1 MKSDLDWMGQRKLS
15 RRANGGNKIG
25 MIFLWPKNVYE
36 RLKLVAA
43 EQWPYNLANSVIRL
57 GYFWKFL
64 AINFLTKETSY
75 LATFWAFLKTSL
87 VSINCVGLAAFWVI
101 FGNIGL
107 LLIPIPGHTDPGDP
121 NQITESTA
129 TACDTWDVR
138 GQMLENY
145 FWNLALDPSTLTYAH
160 QCDQKKSP
168 KVYKSCPKMISLE
181 KLEILTLL
189 TFA

>member
-57 GYFWKFL
+57 GDFWKFL

-101 FGNIGL
+101 FGNIVL
-107 LLIPIPGHTDPGDP
+107 LLIPISWPHWSRRTKSNNRVDRHCLRHLRCSGSNAGKLLLKF
-121 NQITESTA
+121 STGSQY
-129 TACDTWDVR
+129 TYLC
-138 GQMLENY
+138 
-145 FWNLALDPSTLTYAH
+145 PSVWPEKIA
-160 QCDQKKSP
+160 KS
-168 KVYKSCPKMISLE
+168 L
-181 KLEILTLL
+181 
-189 TFA
+189 